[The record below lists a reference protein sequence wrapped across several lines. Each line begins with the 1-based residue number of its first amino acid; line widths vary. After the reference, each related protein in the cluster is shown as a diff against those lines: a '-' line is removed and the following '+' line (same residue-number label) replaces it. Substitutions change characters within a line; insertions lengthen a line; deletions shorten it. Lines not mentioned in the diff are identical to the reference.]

1 MSARRD
7 VRSVVYRAYGHLA
20 GAGGSRARILRS
32 VPCAR
37 VAHAAILRR
46 LRTGSVLIASVDGLR
61 LLVHGEGVVG
71 RNLLLHGQY
80 EPYES
85 DLFRSAIVP
94 GTTVI
99 DVGANIG
106 YYSLLAA
113 RLVGADGR
121 VVSFEPHPEIFGLL
135 TANRDRNG
143 AENVIPLN
151 LALSDRTG
159 ATRLYLSPVDH
170 GKHSLSASNAS
181 GAQRP
186 RLGQD
191 TGTRTTAMSVW
202 VPVMRLDD
210 VLSEAGLPSV
220 SVMKIDVEG
229 AEQLVLGGA
238 VSLLGSAAPLTLLME
253 YWPDGIARLGGDPDG
268 LLATLADAGFRLSA
282 IDHRNRR
289 LIPGSAAAIRDL
301 CGQRADAQVDLYCVR
316 S

>member
-1 MSARRD
+1 MSGRRD
-7 VRSVVYRAYGHLA
+7 VRAVVYRAYGRLA
-20 GAGGSRARILRS
+20 GEGGSRARMLRS
-32 VPCAR
+32 VPGAR
-37 VAHAAILRR
+37 AAHAAILRR
-46 LRTGSVLIASVDGLR
+46 LRTRSVLMATVDGMR

-80 EPYES
+80 ESYES

-106 YYSLLAA
+106 YYSLIAS
-113 RLVGADGR
+113 RLVGEGGR

-135 TANRDRNG
+135 TANRERNS

-159 ATRLYLSPVDH
+159 ATRLYLSPIDH

-181 GAQRP
+181 GVKS

-191 TGTRTTAMSVW
+191 TGARSAAMSVW

-210 VLSEAGLPSV
+210 VLSEVGLPGV

-238 VSLLGSAAPLTLLME
+238 GSLLGTAAPLTLLME

-268 LLATLADAGFRLSA
+268 LLAMLEDAGFRISA

-289 LIPGSAAAIRDL
+289 LIPGAAAAIRDI
-301 CGQRADAQVDLYCVR
+301 CGQQADAQVDLYCVR